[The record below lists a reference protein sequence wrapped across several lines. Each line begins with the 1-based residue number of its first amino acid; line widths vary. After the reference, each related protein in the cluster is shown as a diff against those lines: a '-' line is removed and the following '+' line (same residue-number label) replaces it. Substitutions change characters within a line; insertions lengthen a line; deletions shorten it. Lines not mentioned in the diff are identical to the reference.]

1 MIVIVI
7 VILIVIPVFLLI
19 IVLFL
24 ILLSIRLPIFL
35 SLRTVPK
42 KRLFISATSRDL
54 KSYRELASQTLR
66 QRGYDVEDQAIFN
79 LTYHEISVDLKQRI
93 AACDAVICLI
103 GFVFGREP
111 SNRPPDEPRRSYTQ
125 WEHYFARELDKPVH
139 LLVADDQTKFDE
151 HEPESDE
158 LRQLQLVHRAD
169 AIRDQ
174 NWRSFGSPD
183 QLRAELAQLRFTWEG
198 LPPDHKPSNLPLAS
212 IGSLFKGREA
222 FLQQIHEALGRDD
235 RLGPQRFAAITA
247 SASAAAVYGLGGIG
261 KTRAAIEYAH
271 RHADDISALLFV
283 RADSPAG
290 LQQNLASLCAPAVL
304 DLPEKEACETEVQVA
319 AVLRW
324 LQQHPGWLLICDNVD
339 SEDAAQAVED
349 LRSQLSTAGQVLVTS
364 RLSNWP
370 GAVESLALD
379 VLAKPDAAAFL
390 LERTDKRSRRQADD
404 PEQAQQLAVELGQL
418 ALALEQAG
426 AYIAKHKLTF
436 AQYLERWR
444 SKHDL
449 VLTWF
454 DKRLMQ
460 YPLSVAITWQTSFDQ
475 LTAAGRELLNL
486 LAWFAPDP
494 IPESLLAA
502 GGGPWGDVAPAEGA
516 DSSPDPHDVLAD
528 LEAYSLVT
536 RATES
541 PTYSIHRLVQDVT
554 RRSLRDD
561 PKSWALGRTLRW
573 LNEPSSVTHRMSAP
587 GQLSTRS
594 HRMSTRLQ
602 PTAAFDQI
610 QPPHAGACLLQR
622 ADSPP
627 LDYESELR
635 ARLTLR
641 TPLELRARLLMRPRA
656 TARGYGRDSVVN
668 LIVITILTIF
678 IFLFLISIIV
688 MLLFL
693 IPFWAQVTPLDHD
706 RSPAPVPH
714 PPSAPPRAPVAPR
727 TAACD

>member
-1 MIVIVI
+1 M
-7 VILIVIPVFLLI
+7 
-19 IVLFL
+19 
-24 ILLSIRLPIFL
+24 
-35 SLRTVPK
+35 K
-42 KRLFISATSRDL
+42 K
-54 KSYRELASQTLR
+54 
-66 QRGYDVEDQAIFN
+66 
-79 LTYHEISVDLKQRI
+79 RI

-125 WEHYFARELDKPVH
+125 WEHYFARELDKPVY

-183 QLRAELAQLRFTWEG
+183 QLRAELALLRFTWEG

-222 FLQQIHEALGRDD
+222 FLQQIREALGRDD

-271 RHADDISALLFV
+271 RHADDFTALLFV

-304 DLPEKEACETEVQVA
+304 DLPEKEARETEIQVA

-324 LQQHPGWLLICDNVD
+324 LQQHPGWLLIFDNVD

-349 LRSQLSTAGQVLVTS
+349 LRSQLSASGQFLVTS

-370 GAVESLALD
+370 GAVKSLALD
-379 VLAKPDAAAFL
+379 VLEEADAAVFL
-390 LERTDKRSRRQADD
+390 LERTDERRRKQADD
-404 PEQAQQLAVELGQL
+404 AEQAAQLAVELGQL

-426 AYIAKHKLTF
+426 AYIATRRLTF
-436 AQYLERWR
+436 AQYVERWR

-475 LTAAGRELLNL
+475 LTAGGRELLNL
-486 LAWFAPDP
+486 LAWFCTDP

-516 DSSPDPHDVLAD
+516 DASPDPHEALAD

-536 RATES
+536 RATDS
-541 PTYSIHRLVQDVT
+541 PTFSIHRLVQDVT
-554 RRSLRDD
+554 RRNLRDD
-561 PKSWALGRTLRW
+561 TEKSALRRALRW
-573 LNEPSSVTHRMSAP
+573 LDKVITGRATVRGTKAP
-587 GQLSTRS
+587 VRRALRWLSEACVGDPQDVRTWATLDPLAPHVRAAA
-594 HRMSTRLQ
+594 TYADQAGIAQ
-602 PTAAFDQI
+602 PTARLMRDL
-610 QPPHAGACLLQR
+610 GVLLHCKAQSVD
-622 ADSPP
+622 A
-627 LDYESELR
+627 E
-635 ARLTLR
+635 
-641 TPLELRARLLMRPRA
+641 PLERRALAIDEQSYSEGHPRVATYLSNLAQLLKATNRLAEAEPLMRRALAIDEQPHGKEHPEVAIRLSNLAALLYATNRLAEAEPLMRRAGHRRAVLRQGTPRSRHRPQQPGSVTQGHEPCGRGRAADEPRA
-656 TARGYGRDSVVN
+656 GHRRAVLRQGAPQRR
-668 LIVITILTIF
+668 
-678 IFLFLISIIV
+678 
-688 MLLFL
+688 
-693 IPFWAQVTPLDHD
+693 ATPQ
-706 RSPAPVPH
+706 
-714 PPSAPPRAPVAPR
+714 
-727 TAACD
+727 